1 MLSFNFYKV
10 RTGIDIRPITQG
22 GDPESHARLD
32 QIIQTISQKAEIEF
46 TAERVFE
53 TIEKNPADLGA
64 YASKQLTIYV
74 FIFGVDK
81 TRSAWTAA
89 DLKTT
94 FGNMVLTQQVMNA
107 NESAQLWVEGAK
119 NNISCEAALFDL
131 RSKKKKK

>member
-32 QIIQTISQKAEIEF
+32 QILQTISQKAEIEF

-53 TIEKNPADLGA
+53 TIEKSPIDLGE
-64 YASKQLTIYV
+64 YFGNQLPIYV

-81 TRSAWTAA
+81 TRSSWTAS
-89 DLKTT
+89 DLTRT
-94 FGNMVLTQQVMNA
+94 FGNMALTVQITNTNPDA
-107 NESAQLWVEGAK
+107 KEWVGGAK
-119 NNISCEAALFDL
+119 NNISCEAALLDL
-131 RSKKKKK
+131 RTKKKK

>member
-64 YASKQLTIYV
+64 YSGKQLTIYV